1 MVTIIIS
8 GMSASGKTT
17 LAKIIADRFALKYY
31 GGGEA
36 LKEIAIENGFNA
48 VGDDWWDTSEG
59 LDFLKQRENNFE
71 FDKKIDKKLIE
82 LAKTGNVV
90 ISSYVLPWIYDGGLN
105 FWINA
110 STKTRADR
118 MSVRDNTSV
127 SDSVKV
133 VKIRD
138 ECNISLYKQLY
149 DIDLNSDFS
158 VFDYKLSTDNLSKE
172 EIFEIAATIIK
183 YYQ

>member
-1 MVTIIIS
+1 MW
-8 GMSASGKTT
+8 
-17 LAKIIADRFALKYY
+17 Y
-31 GGGEA
+31 
-36 LKEIAIENGFNA
+36 
-48 VGDDWWDTSEG
+48 TSEG

-71 FDKKIDKKLIE
+71 FDKKIDKNLIE

>member
-1 MVTIIIS
+1 M
-8 GMSASGKTT
+8 
-17 LAKIIADRFALKYY
+17 KYY

-48 VGDDWWDTSEG
+48 IGNDWWDTPEG
-59 LDFLKQRENNFE
+59 LSFLKQREKNFE
-71 FDKKIDKKLIE
+71 FDKRIDKKLIE

-90 ISSYVLPWIYDGGLN
+90 ISSYVLPWIYDGGLK

-110 STKTRADR
+110 STKTRAAR

-127 SDSVKV
+127 SNSTKI

-138 ECNISLYKQLY
+138 ECNVSLYKQLY
-149 DIDLNSDFS
+149 NIDLNSDFT
-158 VFDYKLSTDNLSKE
+158 VFDYKLSTDDLNKE
-172 EIFEIAATIIK
+172 GIFEIASTIIK

>member
-1 MVTIIIS
+1 
-8 GMSASGKTT
+8 
-17 LAKIIADRFALKYY
+17 
-31 GGGEA
+31 
-36 LKEIAIENGFNA
+36 
-48 VGDDWWDTSEG
+48 
-59 LDFLKQRENNFE
+59 
-71 FDKKIDKKLIE
+71 
-82 LAKTGNVV
+82 
-90 ISSYVLPWIYDGGLN
+90 
-105 FWINA
+105 
-110 STKTRADR
+110 